1 MGKGAVTRQTILEH
15 AAGVAS
21 AAGLEGITIGRLADD
36 LHLSKS
42 GLFAHFRS
50 KEALQMGVLQ
60 AAADHFTEM
69 VVRPALA
76 QPRGKAR
83 LRAVFDRWLDWAR
96 EAGNPG
102 GCIFVAAAAEL
113 DDRPGPV
120 RDLLVA
126 FQKSWLDCIA
136 RVVRTGIGTREF
148 RPRTD
153 PEQLAHDLY
162 GVMLSY
168 HHAARLLQ
176 DPQAERRA
184 RRAFETLLKAAAAD

>member
-1 MGKGAVTRQTILEH
+1 MGKGAVTRQTILDH

-50 KEALQMGVLQ
+50 KEALQMGVLE
-60 AAADHFTEM
+60 AAAAHFTDV

-83 LRAVFDRWLDWAR
+83 LRALFERWMDWAKG
-96 EAGNPG
+96 ENHAG
-102 GCIFVAAAAEL
+102 GCIFVAAAVEL

-120 RDLLVA
+120 RDLLVLE
-126 FQKSWLDCIA
+126 QKKWMDCIA
-136 RVVRTGIGTREF
+136 RVTRTAIGTREF
-148 RPRTD
+148 RAKTD
-153 PEQLAHDLY
+153 PEQMAQDLY
-162 GVMLSY
+162 GVMLSF
-168 HHAARLLQ
+168 HHSSRLLN
-176 DPQAERRA
+176 DPQAEQRA
-184 RRAFETLLKAAAAD
+184 RRAFDSLMKAAAAV